1 MNPWSLRAARN
12 GDAETVERFLLS
24 VREFSGSVVPEQE
37 RRVWCWLF
45 VRGKEAPDTTVVAE
59 NGTGDIVAHYGI
71 ARLVYRVDGKDVPA
85 GMICKLAIA
94 EAYRREPL
102 FLELTLQLLK
112 AYPDRGLGFVQ
123 GLANRKGLVGFH
135 RAFGFRPIGDVPI
148 YVKPLRL
155 TSVARRVL
163 PRGLSP
169 LLVPFVAIL
178 QRLADGLRKF
188 HRTERPAGPFRIEE
202 TGRLPEDI
210 DGAWRYLESR
220 YRIFARRSAEVLQ
233 WRFFDAPA
241 RSYQVFLVS
250 ENGNNTVGYFV
261 LREMEMKG
269 LRTLAIVDI
278 CFAFDRSDLAHAILS
293 VIDAKAIE
301 AGADVIAVLCGAKQL
316 SRHLRRFLYLRSP
329 EHFTLVV
336 HERKNHLGVGACPID
351 DWFVTW
357 FDHDFV

>member
-1 MNPWSLRAARN
+1 MSAWSLRTARN
-12 GDAETVERFLLS
+12 GDAENVERFLLS

-45 VRGKEAPDTTVVAE
+45 VRGKEAPDTAVVAE
-59 NGTGDIVAHYGI
+59 NGSGEIIAHYGI

-94 EAYRREPL
+94 EPYRREPL
-102 FLELTLQLLK
+102 FLKLTLELLK
-112 AYPDRGLGFVQ
+112 AYPDRGLAFVQ

-135 RAFGFRPIGDVPI
+135 RAFGFRPIGDVPV

-155 TSVARRVL
+155 TRVARRVL
-163 PRGLSP
+163 PPGLSG

-178 QRLADGLRKF
+178 QRLADGLRKIS
-188 HRTERPAGPFRIEE
+188 RAERAAGPFRIEE
-202 TGRLPEDI
+202 AGRLPEDF
-210 DGAWRYLESR
+210 DAAWRCLESR
-220 YRIFARRSAEVLQ
+220 HRIFARRSAEVLQ

-241 RSYQVFLVS
+241 RAYRVFLVS
-250 ENGNNTVGYFV
+250 EHGRTVGYFV

-269 LRTLAIVDI
+269 LHALAIVDI
-278 CFAFDRSDLAHAILS
+278 CFAFDRRDLARAILT

-301 AGADVIAVLCGAKQL
+301 AGVDVVSILCGAKQL

-329 EHFTLVV
+329 EYFTLVV
-336 HERKNHLGVGACPID
+336 HERETQLGVGASPID

-357 FDHDFV
+357 FDHDYV